1 MVKDLL
7 VIPIFIP
14 HQGCPHV
21 CIFCNQTRISGS
33 SRLLITPE
41 AVQHEVRR
49 WLVRENAHGN
59 LHSEVQV
66 AFFGGSFTCLPV
78 ETQQGLLAAVQP
90 FIARG
95 EVNSIR
101 CSTRPDC
108 IDSQR
113 LAVLKQAGVS
123 TVELGVQSMDDEVLR
138 RARRGHNAEDTRCA
152 ITLLKET
159 GFTTGVQIMPG
170 LPGETFESFMEGV
183 KELTE
188 LGPDIARIYPLLV
201 VEDSGLVSPWLLGD
215 YQPLSLDTALDWCS
229 VALSFFEKA
238 DVRVIRIGLQP
249 APSLEGSILAGPWHP
264 AFGAMVESRR
274 WFYYLENCLKPL
286 KEGEWMD
293 VTVSHRDISSVIGI
307 NKENRKRLDALGY
320 AGRYRITADRS
331 VAKGSFYAVCKQS

>member
-1 MVKDLL
+1 VKDLL

-14 HQGCPHV
+14 QQGCPHA
-21 CIFCNQTRISGS
+21 CIFCNQTHISGS
-33 SRLLITPE
+33 SRVLITPE
-41 AVQHEVRR
+41 AVQSEVRR
-49 WLVRENAHGN
+49 WLVREASHDKQ
-59 LHSEVQV
+59 HREVQV
-66 AFFGGSFTCLPV
+66 AFFGGSFTCLPE

-90 FIARG
+90 FMARG
-95 EVNSIR
+95 KVHSIR

-108 IDSQR
+108 IDPQR
-113 LAVLKQAGVS
+113 LAVLRQAGVS

-138 RARRGHNAEDTRCA
+138 RARRGHSAEDTRRA
-152 ITLLKET
+152 VTLLKES
-159 GFTTGVQIMPG
+159 GFITGVQIMPG
-170 LPGETFESFMEGV
+170 LPGETFESFIMGV
-183 KELTE
+183 EEITE
-188 LGPDIARIYPLLV
+188 LGPDLARIYPLLV

-215 YQPLSLDTALDWCS
+215 YQPLSLETALDWCS
-229 VALSFFEKA
+229 VALAFFEKA
-238 DVRVIRIGLQP
+238 DIRVIRVGLQP
-249 APSLEGSILAGPWHP
+249 AVSLEASILAGPWHP

-274 WFYYLENCLKPL
+274 WLYYLENCLKSL